1 MFARG
6 VGRHRFNTLP
16 PLEDR
21 ILAVDPSF
29 RPEELAELAKSM
41 ARHAQ
46 ARQAKREEAQRRRQ
60 AGKKTPGVDPA
71 RSVMDLGNL
80 AKQGGKPGGAQALTA
95 AMLAAAIPPVV
106 ARAAAARQS

>member
-1 MFARG
+1 MLFARG
-6 VGRHRFNTLP
+6 VGRQMFQTHP

-46 ARQAKREEAQRRRQ
+46 ARQAEREEAQRRKQ
-60 AGKKTPGVDPA
+60 AEKKTPGVDPA

-80 AKQGGKPGGAQALTA
+80 AKQIGRTGGEQALQA
-95 AMLAAAIPPVV
+95 GMMAAASATVLG
-106 ARAAAARQS
+106 RAC